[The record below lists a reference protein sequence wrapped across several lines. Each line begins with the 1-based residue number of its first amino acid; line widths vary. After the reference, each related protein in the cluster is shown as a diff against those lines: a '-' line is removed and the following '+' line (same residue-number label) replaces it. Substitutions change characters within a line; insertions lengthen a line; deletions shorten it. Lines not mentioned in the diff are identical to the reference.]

1 MRSTRE
7 LAGDYEA
14 KRDLMMDILG
24 RHGFTAYQPGG
35 AYYVMADVS
44 RFGFASDSE
53 FAQYLVK
60 DIGVAT
66 VPGSS
71 FYIDPAAAPQTVRFC
86 FSKRDETLHE
96 ADRRLARL
104 LRSLQAIEP
113 DPVFF
118 RLELSSV
125 IVSIALSAF
134 RAVAA
139 RERLRVHE
147 HVGDARRPSA
157 RPAPLRSEMN

>member
-1 MRSTRE
+1 VAAPTPFHDAGVAAMSLPDSFYTG
-7 LAGDYEA
+7 LAADYEK
-14 KRDLMMDILG
+14 KRGLMLDILG

-44 RFGFASDSE
+44 RFGFTSDSE

-60 DIGVAT
+60 EIGVAT

-71 FYIDPAAAPQTVRFC
+71 FYIDAAAAPQTVRFC

-104 LRSLQAIEP
+104 
-113 DPVFF
+113 
-118 RLELSSV
+118 
-125 IVSIALSAF
+125 
-134 RAVAA
+134 
-139 RERLRVHE
+139 
-147 HVGDARRPSA
+147 SA
-157 RPAPLRSEMN
+157 RVRPGASTSARASADRSA

>member
-1 MRSTRE
+1 MPASSALSMPDEFYTR
-7 LAGDYEA
+7 LAADYQA
-14 KRDLMMDILG
+14 KRDLMLDILG
-24 RHGFTAYQPGG
+24 RHGFTSYQPGG

-44 RFGFASDSE
+44 QFGFSSDSE

-60 DIGVAT
+60 EIGVAT

-104 LRSLQAIEP
+104 SGPLRAG
-113 DPVFF
+113 
-118 RLELSSV
+118 
-125 IVSIALSAF
+125 A
-134 RAVAA
+134 
-139 RERLRVHE
+139 
-147 HVGDARRPSA
+147 SA
-157 RPAPLRSEMN
+157 RQVISGDRA